1 MSCLVNH
8 LMRHSWHRKGVVDIR
23 FLAGSLQSSPEN
35 NSEDDVDS
43 VDDKDGDDGYDD
55 EDDGDE
61 DDLNTEDKNVEDD
74 DDNEIGRD
82 DDEGDEDEFNVNK
95 DDKKFVGGYEESE
108 YEDKLIFLWYCGH
121 SIVAYLSGREATHT
135 DSAFDGMNEGLEM
148 ENMDIGPCF
157 KFREEI
163 KFENGSGGGG
173 DDDE

>member
-8 LMRHSWHRKGVVDIR
+8 LMRHIWHRKGVVDIR

-43 VDDKDGDDGYDD
+43 VDDKDGDDGYDN

-74 DDNEIGRD
+74 D
-82 DDEGDEDEFNVNK
+82 EGDDDEFNVNK

-108 YEDKLIFLWYCGH
+108 YEDKFIFLWSCGH
-121 SIVAYLSGREATHT
+121 SILAYLSGRESTHT
-135 DSAFDGMNEGLEM
+135 DSACDGTNEGLEM

-157 KFREEI
+157 KVREEN
-163 KFENGSGGGG
+163 KFENGSGG
-173 DDDE
+173 DDG